1 MRDFLAAI
9 LALILLFTAAR
20 LGTALHVSRKQRQAQ
35 RRREQER
42 GRQIVAE
49 LPAGADMTLFS
60 EDAAMFSHGDASIDK
75 ARIKA
80 VRVLING
87 TPLAAY
93 ESRRFEQSAAGA
105 STSFEDRPEGIAHDR
120 WDVAIETLD
129 GTTLVECGAIRERIS
144 QELARRIFDRVKA
157 DLSARDEATAP
168 SQAK

>member
-1 MRDFLAAI
+1 MRDVLAAI
-9 LALILLFTAAR
+9 LALILLFTAAS
-20 LGTALHVSRKQRQAQ
+20 LGTALHTSRKRRQAQ
-35 RRREQER
+35 RRRQQER

-49 LPAGADMTLFS
+49 LPSGTDMTLFS
-60 EDAAMFSHGDASIDK
+60 EDATVFSYGDASIDK
-75 ARIKA
+75 DRIKA

-87 TPLAAY
+87 TPLAVY
-93 ESRRFEQSAAGA
+93 ESRRFERAAAGA
-105 STSFEDRPEGIAHDR
+105 STSFEDRPEGVAHDR

-168 SQAK
+168 

>member
-1 MRDFLAAI
+1 MRDVLAAI
-9 LALILLFTAAR
+9 LALILLFTAAS
-20 LGTALHVSRKQRQAQ
+20 LGTALHTSRKRRQAQ

-49 LPAGADMTLFS
+49 LPSGTDMTLFS
-60 EDAAMFSHGDASIDK
+60 EDATVFSYGDASIDK
-75 ARIKA
+75 DRIKA

-93 ESRRFEQSAAGA
+93 ESRRFERAPAGA
-105 STSFEDRPEGIAHDR
+105 STSFEDRPGGIAHDR

-144 QELARRIFDRVKA
+144 QKLARRIFDRVKA
-157 DLSARDEATAP
+157 DLSARDEATAT
-168 SQAK
+168 

>member
-20 LGTALHVSRKQRQAQ
+20 LGNALHVSRKQRQAQ
-35 RRREQER
+35 RRREQEH

-49 LPAGADMTLFS
+49 LPSGGDMTLFS
-60 EDAAMFSHGDASIDK
+60 EDAAMFSYGDASIDK
-75 ARIKA
+75 ERIRA

-87 TPLAAY
+87 APIAAY
-93 ESRRFEQSAAGA
+93 ESPRFEHSAAGA
-105 STSFEDRPEGIAHDR
+105 SASFEDRPEGIAHDR

-168 SQAK
+168 